1 MATFNKPIITT
12 QGLAM
17 LKSELSGSAPLSFT
31 KVIFTSDDYS
41 QLSDTDVANLNDVKA
56 KDITAQAQTFVG
68 TDSTTK
74 VRATADNRSSNQAFY
89 IKGYALYAKQNGN
102 ETLFAVA
109 VSDTSDYVPAFS
121 NKQLS
126 QVSYTFQFAI
136 SETDNITLSD
146 VHDIPVTQADIQGLT
161 TYVNSKSSDLTN
173 LINNATNKS
182 AQDTLSKANQYTDSQ
197 IADKATKKYVDNA
210 TKSANS
216 YTDSKVSQANSAISD
231 LSNKVDTKANN
242 ADLTSA
248 VNNINANIE
257 KKADQTEVDKLNERI
272 NGKSFPDLSLNINYM
287 YQIPN
292 GTIGGNKQELFKA
305 HLKANHVYWVGVDNA
320 TPVVSYDGN
329 ISNGWVAGNY
339 ANFFNNAG
347 DCYASFGVI
356 GSNNFSNFRIYDV
369 DEIKQ
374 KNQNVDDLKQNSYL
388 TN

>member
-17 LKSELSGSAPLSFT
+17 LKSEISGSASLAFT

-109 VSDTSDYVPAFS
+109 VSDTSDYVPAFN

-146 VHDIPVTQADIQGLT
+146 THDIPVTQADIQGLT

-173 LINNATNKS
+173 LINDATNKS

-197 IADKATKKYVDNA
+197 IADKATKTYVDNA

-216 YTDSKVSQANSAISD
+216 YADSKVSQANSAISD

-248 VNNINANIE
+248 VNNINNNIS
-257 KKADQTEVDKLNERI
+257 KKVDQAEVDKLSNSINDPSNQIMRTHSNALDSSTNLTDLEKMRNGSYEII
-272 NGKSFPDLSLNINYM
+272 NGNGSAVPPYSSKGGLITKQAISASDIYVTFIDINSQEM
-287 YQIPN
+287 SVVTHN
-292 GTIGGNKQELFKA
+292 WSDGWHDWKKMGG
-305 HLKANHVYWVGVDNA
+305 
-320 TPVVSYDGN
+320 
-329 ISNGWVAGNY
+329 
-339 ANFFNNAG
+339 
-347 DCYASFGVI
+347 
-356 GSNNFSNFRIYDV
+356 
-369 DEIKQ
+369 
-374 KNQNVDDLKQNSYL
+374 
-388 TN
+388 

>member
-1 MATFNKPIITT
+1 MATFNKPILTT

-17 LKSELSGSAPLSFT
+17 LKSEISGSAPLAFT

-41 QLSDTDVANLNDVKA
+41 QLSDTDVANLTDIKA

-68 TDSTTK
+68 TDGTTK

-109 VSDTSDYVPAFS
+109 VSDTSDYVPAFN

-161 TYVNSKSSDLTN
+161 TYVNSKSSGLTS
-173 LINNATNKS
+173 LINDATNKS

-197 IADKATKKYVDNA
+197 VADKATKTYVDNA

-216 YTDSKVSQANSAISD
+216 YADNGLSQANSAISD
-231 LSNKVDTKANN
+231 LSNKVDTKANS

-248 VNNINANIE
+248 VNNINNNIAN
-257 KKADQTEVDKLNERI
+257 KADQAALDKLNDDLNSINARKSLPISQPQDFPDGKWYADGDPGQWGLAVDGTGGSWFNLIDVEYKTSPGSGWPI
-272 NGKSFPDLSLNINYM
+272 KTIKQSNANGKIYLR
-287 YQIPN
+287 
-292 GTIGGNKQELFKA
+292 
-305 HLKANHVYWVGVDNA
+305 
-320 TPVVSYDGN
+320 N
-329 ISNGWVAGNY
+329 ISEFSDSGW
-339 ANFFNNAG
+339 
-347 DCYASFGVI
+347 
-356 GSNNFSNFRIYDV
+356 
-369 DEIKQ
+369 KQ
-374 KNQNVDDLKQNSYL
+374 II
-388 TN
+388 